1 MSNTVGTAISGV
13 SGMSAYESL
22 VNNVGRENELVL
34 RAVNDIIET
43 DTSGQFAASATRFLA
58 AIDPQG
64 YANEI
69 RMLLEA
75 VINKDREKQ
84 YLPDLLPAVWGDDYM
99 LHAEELRE
107 SDDNFRRIFKR
118 VHPAG
123 II

>member
-1 MSNTVGTAISGV
+1 MNNGVGTSLSGA

-22 VNNVGRENELVL
+22 VNSVGMDSVLVL
-34 RAVNDIIET
+34 RTVEDIIAT
-43 DTSGQFAASATRFLA
+43 DTSGQFTASAIRFLA
-58 AIDPQG
+58 AIDPHG

-69 RMLLEA
+69 KMLLEA

-118 VHPAG
+118 VHPTG
-123 II
+123 VI